1 MPTSVGKQ
9 LKQFNLFYA
18 AHISL
23 FNLWFPSLLQTGQ
36 LSGQAL
42 CFVEPSP
49 PPAQFAQIA
58 FFLFCVQ
65 LRVL

>member
-23 FNLWFPSLLQTGQ
+23 FKPVISVRWQKWQNASKSGRSAISLARK
-36 LSGQAL
+36 LSM
-42 CFVEPSP
+42 VRY
-49 PPAQFAQIA
+49 IIWWN
-58 FFLFCVQ
+58 
-65 LRVL
+65 RVLR